1 MSFLL
6 LRNSSLEDFLDDT
19 TWFERFARQQGID
32 DSDLYGAISR
42 AAEGSIGADLGG
54 VVIKQRIA
62 RRNEGRS
69 RGFRSISL
77 FRRGDR
83 AFFVDGFAKG
93 NRGNLRPGELE
104 VYRGFADEVF
114 GYDEADLDRAVE
126 LTKLKELKDHGKDAP
141 K

>member
-1 MSFLL
+1 MTLVSFLL
-6 LRNSSLEDFLDDT
+6 LRIFLT
-19 TWFERFARQQGID
+19 TWFERFARQQRIE

-42 AAEGSIGADLGG
+42 ADEGLIDADLGG
-54 VVIKQRIA
+54 GVIKQRIA
-62 RRNEGRS
+62 RQNEGRS
-69 RGFRSISL
+69 RGFRSIIL
-77 FRRGDR
+77 LRRGDR
-83 AFFVDGFAKG
+83 AFSVYGFAKG

-126 LTKLKELKDHGKDAP
+126 LNKLKELKDHGKDAP